1 VSNEKAGVTCGKCGH
16 KNPLGANYCLS
27 CGKKLG
33 EPVESG
39 LRSFEGLSLLH
50 LTGSAYVLISVL
62 FSELIRQT
70 VFLVPY
76 LATGL
81 LGLAAAYEFHNWP
94 NVERER
100 LVTAVSLLTI
110 ALGFGATFVLFLL
123 GLTVHGVIGPAWA
136 IFLINGWKLWTDRH
150 RLRTKTARAL
160 KNTS

>member
-1 VSNEKAGVTCGKCGH
+1 MSEERAGATCGKCGH
-16 KNPLGANYCLS
+16 ENPPGAKYCLN

-33 EPVESG
+33 GAVEPGV
-39 LRSFEGLSLLH
+39 RSFEGLSLLH

-62 FSELIRQT
+62 FNELVRQT
-70 VFLVPY
+70 VFFVPY

-94 NVERER
+94 NVERKR
-100 LVTAVSLLTI
+100 LITAVSLLTI

-123 GLTVHGVIGPAWA
+123 GLTVHGVIGPAWV

-150 RLRTKTARAL
+150 RLQTKTD
-160 KNTS
+160 K